1 MIHSQPHKSLV
12 TGSKWTEIIEDLWQ
26 FLPLEKHWYDD
37 HCLKLDCVRLQ
48 FGDQEESDDD
58 SETWPQ
64 QNPSDTKDACKTADE
79 IKDKENELVT
89 EDQHKEVNDLK
100 DESKFIV

>member
-26 FLPLEKHWYDD
+26 FLPLEQHWYDD
-37 HCLKLDCVRLQ
+37 QCLKFDCVRLQ
-48 FGDQEESDDD
+48 FGDQEESDND

-79 IKDKENELVT
+79 IKDEENKLVT